1 MLKEG
6 LPSLADFDY
15 IYKWLRLTTDKIME
29 MQPEKVNDFLRY
41 ISSDRLNNQNNSF
54 IRYLVQEMSAKH
66 IYN

>member
-6 LPSLADFDY
+6 LPNLADFDY
-15 IYKWLRLTTDKIME
+15 VYKCLRLTTDKIME

-41 ISSDRLNNQNNSF
+41 ISQDKQNNQRNSF